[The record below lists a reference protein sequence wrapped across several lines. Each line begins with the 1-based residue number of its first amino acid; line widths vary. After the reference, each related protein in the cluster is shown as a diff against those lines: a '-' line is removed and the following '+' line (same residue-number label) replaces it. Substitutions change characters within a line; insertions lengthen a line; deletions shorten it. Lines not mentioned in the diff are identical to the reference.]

1 MRALTVFPETV
12 CTLGPVRVTD
22 TVVNTWLVMAAIII
36 AAFFATRRLA
46 IRPTKIQG
54 LLESMY
60 TAIEGTVR
68 EILPVETRFVVPVLG
83 TLWLFIGVAN
93 LAGLVPGMKTPTADL
108 NTTFALALV
117 SYAMTHVVG
126 IAVQGLRGYL
136 AHYAEPTWLL
146 LPFHLIAE
154 ATRTVALAVRLFG
167 NMLSGEMVAVIIL
180 GIAGLLVPIPFEM
193 LHIVIGLIQAYIF
206 GMLTLV
212 FIAGGI
218 GTHHD
223 TDPRASAGPEGQNVH
238 QLHP

>member
-1 MRALTVFPETV
+1 
-12 CTLGPVRVTD
+12 
-22 TVVNTWLVMAAIII
+22 MAAIVL
-36 AAFFATRRLA
+36 AAFAATRRLA
-46 IRPTKIQG
+46 IRPTKMQG
-54 LLESMY
+54 LLESVY
-60 TAIEGTVR
+60 AAIERTVR
-68 EILPVETRFVVPVLG
+68 EILPVEPRFVVPVLG
-83 TLWLFIGVAN
+83 TLWLFIGAAN
-93 LAGLVPGMKTPTADL
+93 LAGLVPGMRTPTADL

-126 IAVQGLRGYL
+126 CKVQGLRGYL

-167 NMLSGEMVAVIIL
+167 NMLSGDMVAVIIL

-218 GTHHD
+218 GNH
-223 TDPRASAGPEGQNVH
+223 TDKTVKGA
-238 QLHP
+238 